1 MVTASPLVIPAGNT
15 SGNMVITLAATPWST
30 RTFTATLSA
39 PTNAALGTATH
50 VVTVPAAQEETSNS
64 TLNQCGLGSGLTVL
78 LLMFGLIAL
87 RWRRD

>member
-39 PTNAALGTATH
+39 PTNAARLY
-50 VVTVPAAQEETSNS
+50 
-64 TLNQCGLGSGLTVL
+64 
-78 LLMFGLIAL
+78 
-87 RWRRD
+87 RD